1 MSLFWRQ
8 KVSETQKNKK
18 KRRWGLWIAL
28 AVIAIILVLVGVSIW
43 RNRQAAAETLASLE
57 TEPYQRMNL
66 NANIYG
72 TGTVQPAQSAV
83 LTWSA
88 GGTVGAVN
96 VSLGDTV
103 HKDDILMSLD
113 PESVSVDILQAQID
127 VINAQNNLN
136 DLYDNWSADLAQAK
150 LDLLN
155 AQEDLDDLATER
167 KIMNYQRCT
176 DERIQDLEDDLD
188 QAELIYKYR
197 QNADTL
203 QAVNTAQA
211 NLDYCNAGF
220 SEQEIAEAELKVQL
234 AEAKVADLQE
244 QVDILTEGPD
254 PDQVTILETQLA
266 IAEARAD
273 SPLVKAPF
281 DGVITELPAQVGD
294 VVQAGSQA
302 VQLADLSNLYLDV
315 QISEVD
321 IPLVAIDQPA
331 ELVFDAYF
339 NDTFTGHV
347 IQISPVGTAVQ
358 GVVEYDV
365 RIQMDDNTDGRIK
378 PGMTAAVN
386 IVVEE
391 KDDVFVVPNNAIVML
406 DGEENVFVKRDGM
419 YVAVP
424 VTLGGYSDSY
434 SEVLNADIE
443 EGELIVLNPPDS
455 LTGDTPFSGPPSGFG
470 GFGN

>member
-1 MSLFWRQ
+1 MS
-8 KVSETQKNKK
+8 EMQKNKK

-28 AVIAIILVLVGVSIW
+28 AVVVVILVIVGLSI
-43 RNRQAAAETLASLE
+43 RSNRQAAAETLANLE
-57 TEPYQRMNL
+57 TVPYQRQNL
-66 NANIYG
+66 DANIYG
-72 TGTVQPAQSAV
+72 TGTVQPAQSAI

-88 GGTVGAVN
+88 SGTVGEVN
-96 VSLGDTV
+96 VVLGQSV
-103 HKDDILMSLD
+103 QKDDVLLSLD
-113 PESVSVDILQAQID
+113 PDSVSVDILQAQID
-127 VINAQNNLN
+127 VINAQNNLD
-136 DLYDNWSADLAQAK
+136 DLYNNWSADLAQAK

-155 AQEDLDDLATER
+155 AQDDLDDLTTER

-176 DERIQDLEDDLD
+176 DERIEDLEDELD

-203 QAVNTAQA
+203 KAVNTAQA
-211 NLDYCNAGF
+211 NLDYCHADF
-220 SEQEIAEAELKVQL
+220 TEQEIAEAELKVEL
-234 AEAKVADLQE
+234 AEAKVVDLQ
-244 QVDILTEGPD
+244 QKVNTLTEGPD
-254 PDQVTILETQLA
+254 PDQVKIMETQLE
-266 IAEARAD
+266 IAQARAD

-281 DGVITELPAQVGD
+281 DGVITALPAQEGD

-302 VQLADLSNLYLDV
+302 VQLANLSSFYLDV

-347 IQISPVGTAVQ
+347 VQISPVGTAVQ

-365 RIQMDDNTDGRIK
+365 RIQMGEDTDGRIK

-386 IVVEE
+386 IIVEE
-391 KDDVFVVPNNAIVML
+391 KDDVFVVPNDAIVMI
-406 DGEENVFVKRDGM
+406 DGQENVFVKRDGA

-434 SEVLNADIE
+434 SEVVSADIE
-443 EGELIVLNPPDS
+443 EGEPIVINPPDD
-455 LTGDTPFSGPPSGFG
+455 LTSSMPFG
-470 GFGN
+470 GSPSAFRNLGN

>member
-1 MSLFWRQ
+1 
-8 KVSETQKNKK
+8 VSETQKNKK

-28 AVIAIILVLVGVSIW
+28 AVVAIILIVVGVSIW
-43 RNRQAAAETLASLE
+43 QNRQATAETLANLE
-57 TEPYQRMNL
+57 TEPYQRTNL

-72 TGTVQPAQSAV
+72 TGSVQPAQSAA

-88 GGTVGAVN
+88 SGTVGEVL
-96 VSLGDTV
+96 VRLGDTV
-103 HKDDILMSLD
+103 QKDDVLLSLD

-127 VINAQNNLN
+127 VINAQNNLD
-136 DLYDNWSADLAQAK
+136 DLYSNWNADLAQAK
-150 LDLLN
+150 LDLLT
-155 AQEDLDDLATER
+155 AQEDLDDLTTER

-188 QAELIYKYR
+188 QAEAIYKFR

-220 SEQEIAEAELKVQL
+220 TNQEIAEAELKVQL
-234 AEAKVADLQE
+234 AEASVADQQE
-244 QVDILTEGPD
+244 RVDTLTEGPD
-254 PDQVTILETQLA
+254 PDQVTIMETQLA

-281 DGVITELPAQVGD
+281 DGVVTELPAQVGD
-294 VVQAGSQA
+294 VVQTGTQA
-302 VQLADLSNLYLDV
+302 IQLADLSNLYLDV

-339 NDTFTGHV
+339 NDTFTGRV
-347 IQISPVGTAVQ
+347 IRISPVGNAVQ

-365 RIQMDDNTDGRIK
+365 RIQMDEDTDGRIK

-386 IVVEE
+386 IIVEE
-391 KDDVFVVPNNAIVML
+391 KDDVFVVPNDAIVMI
-406 DGEENVFVKRDGM
+406 DGQENVFVKRGGT

-424 VTLGGYSDSY
+424 VTLGGYSGTY
-434 SEVLNADIE
+434 SEVLEADID
-443 EGELIVLNPPDS
+443 EGEEIVLNPPDS
-455 LTGDTPFSGPPSGFG
+455 LTGDMTFSGPPSGFG

>member
-1 MSLFWRQ
+1 M
-8 KVSETQKNKK
+8 SETQKNKK
-18 KRRWGLWIAL
+18 KRRWGLWVAL
-28 AVIAIILVLVGVSIW
+28 AVVAIALIVAVIVI
-43 RNRQAAAETLASLE
+43 RQNRQATADTLASLE

-66 NANIYG
+66 DANIYG
-72 TGTVQPAQSAV
+72 TGTVQPAQSAI

-88 GGTVGAVN
+88 SGTVGEVN
-96 VSLGDTV
+96 VSLGDSV
-103 HKDDILMSLD
+103 EKDDVLMSLD
-113 PESVSVDILQAQID
+113 PDSVSVDILQAQID
-127 VINAQNNLN
+127 VINAQNNLD
-136 DLYDNWSADLAQAK
+136 DLNSNWNADLAQAK

-155 AQEDLDDLATER
+155 AQEDLDDLTTER

-188 QAELIYKYR
+188 QAETIYKYR

-203 QAVNTAQA
+203 QVVNTAQA

-220 SEQEIAEAELKVQL
+220 TNQEIAEAELKVQL
-234 AEAKVADLQE
+234 AEAKVTDLQDR
-244 QVDILTEGPD
+244 VDILTDGPD
-254 PDQVTILETQLA
+254 PDQVTILETQLT

-273 SPLVKAPF
+273 SPYVKAPF
-281 DGVITELPAQVGD
+281 DGVVTELPAQIGD
-294 VVQAGSQA
+294 VIQAGSQA
-302 VQLADLSNLYLDV
+302 IHIADLSNLYLDV

-339 NDTFTGHV
+339 NDTFTGTV
-347 IQISPVGTAVQ
+347 IRISPVGTAVQ

-365 RIQMDDNTDGRIK
+365 RIQMDDDTDGRIK

-386 IVVEE
+386 IIVEE
-391 KDDVFVVPNNAIVML
+391 KDDVFVVPNDAIVMI

-424 VTLGGYSDSY
+424 VSLGGYSDSY
-434 SEVLNADIE
+434 SEVLSADIE
-443 EGELIVLNPPDS
+443 VGEEIILNPPDS
-455 LTGDTPFSGPPSGFG
+455 LTGDMPFSGPPSGFS

>member
-1 MSLFWRQ
+1 M
-8 KVSETQKNKK
+8 SETQNKNKK
-18 KRRWGLWIAL
+18 RRRGLWIAL
-28 AVIAIILVLVGVSIW
+28 AVIAVVALAVGYTIW
-43 RNRQAAAETLASLE
+43 NNQKAASEALANLE
-57 TEPYQRMNL
+57 TEPYQRQNL

-72 TGTVQPAQSAV
+72 TGTVEPSQSAV

-88 GGTVGAVN
+88 SGTVGEIYVT
-96 VSLGDTV
+96 LGQEV
-103 HKDDILMSLD
+103 QKDDILMTLD

-127 VINAQNNLN
+127 VINAQNNLD
-136 DLYDNWSADLAQAK
+136 DLYNNWESDLAQAK

-155 AQEDLDDLATER
+155 AQEDLDDLSTDRE
-167 KIMNYQRCT
+167 IMNYQRCT
-176 DERIQDLEDDLD
+176 DERIDDLEDDLD
-188 QAELIYKYR
+188 QAETIYKYR

-220 SEQEIAEAELKVQL
+220 TEQEIAEAELKVQL
-234 AEAKVADLQE
+234 AEAKVADMQE

-254 PDQVTILETQLA
+254 PDQVTIMETQLA
-266 IAEARAD
+266 MAQNRAD
-273 SPLVKAPF
+273 SLLVKAPF
-281 DGVITELPAQVGD
+281 DSVVTALPVQVGD
-294 VVQAGSQA
+294 LVQTGSQA
-302 VQLADLSNLYLDV
+302 AQLDDLSNLYLDV

-321 IPLVAIDQPA
+321 IPLVALDQPA
-331 ELVFDAYF
+331 ELVFDAYYEE
-339 NDTFTGHV
+339 TFTGHV
-347 IQISPVGTAVQ
+347 IQISPVGSSVQ

-365 RIQMDDNTDGRIK
+365 RIQMDGDTDGRIK

-391 KDDVFVVPNNAIVML
+391 KDDVFVVPNDAIVMV
-406 DGEENVFVKRDGM
+406 DDQESVYVKRDGM

-434 SEVLNADIE
+434 SEVLSADIE
-443 EGELIVLNPPDS
+443 EGELIVLNPPDD
-455 LTGDTPFSGPPSGFG
+455 LTGNMPFSPDSRFQ